1 MLEKSGAEWARITGR
16 PIVAAAGLDN
26 ERMAIIYRC
35 SILCVI
41 VQTLLLSLEERDA
54 EELILVLRGY
64 HKLFTDRVL
73 PIHRERTRWTQDSGK
88 SLWLLPQADGH

>member
-1 MLEKSGAEWARITGR
+1 LLEKSRAEWARITGR
-16 PIVAAAGLDN
+16 SLLRLLDSTTSGWPLFID
-26 ERMAIIYRC
+26 AF
-35 SILCVI
+35 ILCVI
-41 VQTLLLSLEERDA
+41 AQTLLLSLEERDA